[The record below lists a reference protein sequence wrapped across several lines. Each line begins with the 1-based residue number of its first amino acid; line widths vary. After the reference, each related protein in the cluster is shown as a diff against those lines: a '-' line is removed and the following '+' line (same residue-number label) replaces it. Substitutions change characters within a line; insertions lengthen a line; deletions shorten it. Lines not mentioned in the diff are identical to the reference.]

1 MAVVRRFIAGARCPS
16 CGAEDA
22 IALNIE
28 GEHEWICCVHCD
40 FREDK
45 PKAQPAATP
54 DDEDGVQIIELRD

>member
-1 MAVVRRFIAGARCPS
+1 MAVVRRFIAGARCPT

-28 GEHEWICCVHCD
+28 GEHEWICCIRCD

-45 PKAQPAATP
+45 PQSPPAANSGGA
-54 DDEDGVQIIELRD
+54 DAVQIIELHD